1 MVGASGAVLLLLSA
15 GAAMAQPA
23 CPPRGSPALN
33 VSLSDPEPRVL
44 PPLPAARLREI
55 AEGDDAMAEAG
66 PPLHHLGLTL
76 SRVEWRSEIT
86 VRSGPAAAAG
96 VCAVPSEIRLTLVH
110 AEHIIRLARE
120 IPRGGCL
127 AGEVL
132 AHERRHA
139 EVNRRT
145 LREAADGLRA
155 AARAWA
161 QRAEARAPDVGA
173 AALLLQDQLAA
184 AVEPV
189 LERLRTARAVQHAAI
204 DTPAE
209 YRRLGRVCPGDQ
221 RRLRFT
227 TAEPSFGAPSFGG
240 H

>member
-1 MVGASGAVLLLLSA
+1 MALNLSLACLTLLLLLTA
-15 GAAMAQPA
+15 GAALAQPA
-23 CPPRGSPALN
+23 CPPRGTPALS
-33 VSLSDPEPRVL
+33 VSVSDPEPRVL
-44 PPLPAARLREI
+44 SPLPAARLRQLADGE
-55 AEGDDAMAEAG
+55 ETESTMH
-66 PPLHHLGLTL
+66 LHHLGLTL

-86 VRSGPAAAAG
+86 VRSQGGRGGP
-96 VCAVPSEIRLTLVH
+96 VCAVPSEIRLSLVH
-110 AEHIIRLARE
+110 AEHVIRLARE

-127 AGEVL
+127 AAEVL

-155 AARAWA
+155 VARAWA
-161 QRAEARAPDVGA
+161 SRAEAHASDVGE
-173 AALLLQDQLAA
+173 AALILQDELSA

-189 LERLRTARAVQHAAI
+189 LERLRAARNAAHAMI
-204 DTPAE
+204 DTPEE

-221 RRLRFT
+221 RRLRAT
-227 TAEPSFGAPSFGG
+227 FGA